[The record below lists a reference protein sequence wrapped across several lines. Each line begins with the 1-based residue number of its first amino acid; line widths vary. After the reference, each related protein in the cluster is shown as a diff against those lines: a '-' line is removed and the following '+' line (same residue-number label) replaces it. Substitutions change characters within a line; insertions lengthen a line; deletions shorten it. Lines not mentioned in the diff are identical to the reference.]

1 MRVGP
6 LRAMAAFSGD
16 RVTPLATAS
25 PWPAVSRSQN
35 IFLYRIEWESLE
47 WESLGSHWPCA
58 SRTRRASPSVASLR
72 SAAVSPTPGRSW

>member
-1 MRVGP
+1 MRAGGP
-6 LRAMAAFSGD
+6 TSAMAAFSGD

-47 WESLGSHWPCA
+47 WESLGVTGPA
-58 SRTRRASPSVASLR
+58 P
-72 SAAVSPTPGRSW
+72 AAPGVPAPPRFAA